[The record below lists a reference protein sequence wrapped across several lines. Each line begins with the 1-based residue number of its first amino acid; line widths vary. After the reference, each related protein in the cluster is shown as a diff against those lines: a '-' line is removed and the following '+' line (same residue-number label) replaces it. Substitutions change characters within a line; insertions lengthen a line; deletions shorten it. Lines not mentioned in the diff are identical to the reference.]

1 MKGLQLS
8 EPVRLYSRRK
18 LLSFV
23 LFLVTN
29 FSAILVPVQVSRT
42 HIVVRRHQVKPC
54 LTSDYH
60 KHQIL
65 SCCQV
70 FFSDPQREWGDFQ
83 LPNPDL
89 ATSVSF
95 IHVNVCNQ

>member
-29 FSAILVPVQVSRT
+29 FSAILVPKKSQTQTQKNTLT
-42 HIVVRRHQVKPC
+42 HTHTLTKLSMYKSHQTRRV
-54 LTSDYH
+54 
-60 KHQIL
+60 
-65 SCCQV
+65 
-70 FFSDPQREWGDFQ
+70 
-83 LPNPDL
+83 
-89 ATSVSF
+89 
-95 IHVNVCNQ
+95 

>member
-29 FSAILVPVQVSRT
+29 FSAILVPKRIRQEHNKT
-42 HIVVRRHQVKPC
+42 H
-54 LTSDYH
+54 
-60 KHQIL
+60 
-65 SCCQV
+65 
-70 FFSDPQREWGDFQ
+70 
-83 LPNPDL
+83 
-89 ATSVSF
+89 
-95 IHVNVCNQ
+95 